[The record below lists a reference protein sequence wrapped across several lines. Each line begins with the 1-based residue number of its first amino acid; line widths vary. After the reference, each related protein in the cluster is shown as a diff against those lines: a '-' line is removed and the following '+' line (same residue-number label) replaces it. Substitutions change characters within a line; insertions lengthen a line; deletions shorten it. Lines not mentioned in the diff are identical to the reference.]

1 MDRDAMN
8 QSEVFQIID
17 KTFQL
22 DESFIRV
29 QPLLI

>member
-17 KTFQL
+17 KTLQL
-22 DESFIRV
+22 DESFIHV